1 MPDLGMERPQVRRQ
15 RGRFGGGL
23 ISAAGRCI
31 TLRVACME
39 CAGRLTKVALSTLA
53 AASSINIEDGAGMP
67 SKKSVRAGNY
77 TVGYAKPPAEHWFKP
92 GQSGNPRGR
101 PPKPLPPPPKEGGLT
116 STEASILRVMRGT
129 VKVKSGEK
137 SRWIASTDALA
148 EHLLAQAL
156 GGDMRA
162 TRLLLELNREAEARE
177 AQIAAQMNSE
187 ASVELT
193 LMLSKL
199 IHQGHTCKEC
209 GCVGYPLSSN
219 ADRDAPPGLE
229 QPKPEPA
236 SEELPPSEEDTAFDF
251 MPDCYSVEGSL
262 NDAAPELITPIPE
275 VHSPTLPMS
284 KPKAPASPVK
294 PAAQAFQPRRR
305 GDPLIS
311 NTAPIVGVGWGV
323 SGYGPPTPLR

>member
-1 MPDLGMERPQVRRQ
+1 
-15 RGRFGGGL
+15 
-23 ISAAGRCI
+23 
-31 TLRVACME
+31 
-39 CAGRLTKVALSTLA
+39 
-53 AASSINIEDGAGMP
+53 MP

-116 STEASILRVMRGT
+116 SIEASILRAMRGT
-129 VKVKSGEK
+129 VKIKSGEK

-148 EHLLAQAL
+148 EQLLGQAL

-177 AQIAAQMNSE
+177 AQIAAQMNRE
-187 ASVELT
+187 GSVELT
-193 LMLSKL
+193 LLLSKL
-199 IHQGHTCKEC
+199 ILQGHTCKEC

-236 SEELPPSEEDTAFDF
+236 LQEPSVAEEDTACVLEQE
-251 MPDCYSVEGSL
+251 CYSVEGSL

-275 VHSPTLPMS
+275 VHSPAPPLP
-284 KPKAPASPVK
+284 KPEAPAAPTK
-294 PAAQAFQPRRR
+294 PAAQAVQPRKR
-305 GDPLIS
+305 GDPLIA
-311 NTAPIVGVGWGV
+311 NRAPIVGVGWGV
-323 SGYGPPTPLR
+323 SGHGPPTPLR

>member
-1 MPDLGMERPQVRRQ
+1 
-15 RGRFGGGL
+15 
-23 ISAAGRCI
+23 
-31 TLRVACME
+31 
-39 CAGRLTKVALSTLA
+39 
-53 AASSINIEDGAGMP
+53 MP

-92 GQSGNPRGR
+92 GQSGNPGGR

-129 VKVKSGEK
+129 VTVKSGER

-148 EHLLAQAL
+148 ELLLAQAL

-177 AQIAAQMNSE
+177 AQIAAQMNRES
-187 ASVELT
+187 SVELT

-229 QPKPEPA
+229 QPKLEPA
-236 SEELPPSEEDTAFDF
+236 SEELAPAEEDTACDF
-251 MPDCYSVEGSL
+251 VPDCYSVQGSL
-262 NDAAPELITPIPE
+262 NDTAPELIPPILK
-275 VHSPTLPMS
+275 VHSPPLTLPQ
-284 KPKAPASPVK
+284 PVTPAAPAK
-294 PAAQAFQPRRR
+294 LAAQAFQPRRR
-305 GDPLIS
+305 GDPLVS
-311 NTAPIVGVGWGV
+311 NRAPIVGVGWGV
-323 SGYGPPTPLR
+323 SGYSPPTSLR

>member
-1 MPDLGMERPQVRRQ
+1 M
-15 RGRFGGGL
+15 
-23 ISAAGRCI
+23 S
-31 TLRVACME
+31 
-39 CAGRLTKVALSTLA
+39 
-53 AASSINIEDGAGMP
+53 

-92 GQSGNPRGR
+92 GQSGNPGGR

-137 SRWIASTDALA
+137 SRWIASTDAVA
-148 EHLLAQAL
+148 EHLLTQSL

-162 TRLLLELNREAEARE
+162 MRLLLNMNREAEARE

-229 QPKPEPA
+229 HPKPEPA
-236 SEELPPSEEDTAFDF
+236 QQEPSEAEQDTAFDF
-251 MPDCYSVEGSL
+251 VPDCYSVQGSL
-262 NDAAPELITPIPE
+262 NDAAPELIPPIPE
-275 VHSPTLPMS
+275 VHSPPLALPQ
-284 KPKAPASPVK
+284 PVTPAAPAK

-305 GDPLIS
+305 GDPLVS
-311 NTAPIVGVGWGV
+311 NRAPIVGVGWGV
-323 SGYGPPTPLR
+323 SGYSPPTSLR

>member
-1 MPDLGMERPQVRRQ
+1 M
-15 RGRFGGGL
+15 GGL

-31 TLRVACME
+31 LVPVACME
-39 CAGRLTKVALSTLA
+39 CAGRLTKAALSTLA
-53 AASSINIEDGAGMP
+53 AASSINSRYGDGMS

-92 GQSGNPRGR
+92 GQSGNPGGR

-209 GCVGYPLSSN
+209 GCVGYPLSST

-236 SEELPPSEEDTAFDF
+236 SPELARAEEDTACDLQPDF
-251 MPDCYSVEGSL
+251 YALEGSL
-262 NDAAPELITPIPE
+262 NNAAPELIPPIPGE
-275 VHSPTLPMS
+275 HSQPLSLPQ
-284 KPKAPASPVK
+284 PDALVVQAK

-305 GDPLIS
+305 GDPLIA
-311 NTAPIVGVGWGV
+311 NRAPIVGVGWGV
-323 SGYGPPTPLR
+323 SGYSPPTSLR